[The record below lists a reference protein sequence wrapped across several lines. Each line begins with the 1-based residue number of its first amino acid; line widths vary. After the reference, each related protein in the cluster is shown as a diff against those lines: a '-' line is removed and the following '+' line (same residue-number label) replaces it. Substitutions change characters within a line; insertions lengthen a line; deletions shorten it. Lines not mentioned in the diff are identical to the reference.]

1 MKEEMRET
9 EMREVEMKEGV
20 KQEGQLYMRLL
31 LQVFFNILWKRY
43 SSFPRYAMKSL
54 KIYQHSGPSRV
65 STPSTAVNNN
75 VTEELGKYHHIKR

>member
-54 KIYQHSGPSRV
+54 KIYINKNL
-65 STPSTAVNNN
+65 VNTTTLN
-75 VTEELGKYHHIKR
+75 VDNFHCKEWVGRGS